1 MYLFN
6 RLTAIVLTAALF
18 GPMLPLEA
26 RTKKGDKFLAEGRI
40 HEQKKEWDEAL
51 EAYEKALA
59 EDPADIAYE
68 MAETKI
74 HFLAAQSHIDKGL
87 KLRSQGQLGDALL
100 EFQKAYAIN
109 PGSVAATQEVRR
121 TTEMIDRERKR
132 VEETGKESSA
142 KERAQTE
149 GERAKK
155 ETEDRIESI
164 LPVPRLRAIDPSP
177 IHLRMTGSS
186 KLLFETVA
194 KVAGLNVLW
203 DPEYQPPVKTNI
215 PVEFENST
223 LEEALDYLAVITK
236 SYWKPLSPNTIFIT
250 MDNPNK
256 RRDYEEQV
264 AKVFYLSN
272 VSTPQ
277 ELQEIVNAVR
287 SVADIQRFFPYNA
300 QNAII
305 AKGSADQVALAE
317 KILHDLDKPKSEVVV
332 DIIVME
338 ASSIYTRQLTAAIAS
353 AGLNMPVNFTPRTSI
368 SVPTTGTT
376 TTGTGTNV
384 GTATGTDTTTTA
396 ASTSSSIPL
405 SSLGHLSSADFS
417 TTIPSALLQA
427 VLSDA
432 RTKVLQSPQLRA
444 VDNLKASLKIGDRQ
458 PTATGSFQPGIG
470 GVGINPLVN
479 TQFTFIDVGV
489 NVEITPRVHENG
501 DVSLHVDLDISSV
514 TGHVNLGGIDQPI
527 IGQRKVSHDIRMPDG
542 AVQLLAGLTKYQDT
556 KTKTGIPGL
565 GSIPVLGRL
574 FSSESV
580 DRERQELMIA
590 LIPHVV
596 RRPEYT
602 AENLRGIAVGN
613 QQSVHLNY
621 GRQAGSPPPAVTA
634 PAAAPPLGTV
644 PPAATAPA
652 ATPAAAPK
660 KEEPANP
667 PMTAANQAVPQATA
681 PPMGLPVGAPASAP
695 PGLVPPATAPP
706 MTAPPATAPAP
717 EDAAKPAA
725 PKQVGNAVV
734 RFLPPQVET
743 NPQGGITISL
753 IIENATDVSS
763 APLQVSFDPKVLRL
777 NDAGRGDFFSSDG
790 QVPLFTKN
798 IQNDAGAA
806 AMNLNRLPNTAGVS
820 GSGVL
825 TTLSFQAIAK
835 GSTTVTVPGLTVRNS
850 QGQVVFSGSP
860 QMTVNV
866 K

>member
-1 MYLFN
+1 MRRNMYLFN
-6 RLTAIVLTAALF
+6 RLTAIMLTAVLL

-26 RTKKGDKFLAEGRI
+26 KTRKGDKFLTQGRI
-40 HEQKKEWDEAL
+40 HEQKKEWDAAL
-51 EAYEKALA
+51 EAYEQALS
-59 EDPADIAYE
+59 EDPADIVYQ
-68 MAETKI
+68 MAATKV
-74 HFLAAQSHIDKGL
+74 HFQAGQSHIDKGL
-87 KLRSQGQLGDALL
+87 KLRSEGQLGEALL

-109 PGSVAATQEVRR
+109 PGSAAAVQEIRR

-132 VEETGKESSA
+132 VQETGKESSIQ
-142 KERAQTE
+142 ERVMTA
-149 GERAKK
+149 GDKAKK
-155 ETEDRIESI
+155 DTEDRIASI
-164 LPVPRLRAIDPSP
+164 LPIPELRPLDASP
-177 IHLRMTGSS
+177 INLHMNISS

-194 KVAGLNVLW
+194 KMAGINVLW
-203 DPEYQPPVKTNI
+203 DPEYQPQVRGNI
-215 PVEFENST
+215 PVDFQNST

-236 SYWKPLSPNTIFIT
+236 SYWKPLSNNSIFVT

-264 AKVFYLSN
+264 AKVFYLAN

-338 ASSIYTRQLTAAIAS
+338 ASSIYSRQLTAAIAS
-353 AGLNMPVNFTPRTSI
+353 AGLTVPGNFTPRGGLQVVNNPNTTATTTGTTGTTTGTAGTA
-368 SVPTTGTT
+368 TTGTT
-376 TTGTGTNV
+376 TT
-384 GTATGTDTTTTA
+384 TTTA
-396 ASTSSSIPL
+396 GTAVPFSNLAHIST
-405 SSLGHLSSADFS
+405 ADFS

-432 RTKVLQSPQLRA
+432 NTKVLQSPQLRA
-444 VDNLKASLKIGDRQ
+444 VDNAKATLKIGDRQ

-489 NVEITPRVHENG
+489 NVEIVCRVHDNG
-501 DVSLHVDLDISSV
+501 DVSMHVDLDISSV

-527 IGQRKVSHDIRMPDG
+527 IGQRKVSHDIRMPEG
-542 AVQLLAGLTKYQDT
+542 AVQLLGGLTKYQET
-556 KTKTGIPGL
+556 KSRTGIPGL
-565 GSIPVLGRL
+565 ANIPILNRL
-574 FSSESV
+574 FTSESV

-590 LIPHVV
+590 LIPHIV

-613 QQSVHLNY
+613 QASVHLTY
-621 GRQAGSPPPAVTA
+621 GRRPDSTPVLIPKKDDPMPNVGAMPVNVKKDDATANPPMAAANTA
-634 PAAAPPLGTV
+634 MPPAAAPPTIV
-644 PPAATAPA
+644 PTAVAT
-652 ATPAAAPK
+652 
-660 KEEPANP
+660 
-667 PMTAANQAVPQATA
+667 
-681 PPMGLPVGAPASAP
+681 GLT
-695 PGLVPPATAPP
+695 PPATAPP
-706 MTAPPATAPAP
+706 MTTPAAS
-717 EDAAKPAA
+717 DAAA
-725 PKQVGNAVV
+725 PKPVGNAVV
-734 RFLPPQVET
+734 RFLPQQVET
-743 NPQGGITISL
+743 SPQGTVTVAL
-753 IIENATDVSS
+753 IIDNATDVAS
-763 APLQVSFDPKVLRL
+763 APLQVSFDSKVVKL

-790 QVPLFTKN
+790 QIPVFTKN
-798 IQNDAGAA
+798 IQNDAGTAA
-806 AMNLNRLPNTAGVS
+806 INLNRLPNTPGVS

-825 TTLSFQAIAK
+825 TTMIFQAVAK
-835 GSTTVTVPGLTVRNS
+835 GSTTVAIPNLTVRNA

-860 QMTVNV
+860 QMTINV

>member
-1 MYLFN
+1 
-6 RLTAIVLTAALF
+6 
-18 GPMLPLEA
+18 
-26 RTKKGDKFLAEGRI
+26 
-40 HEQKKEWDEAL
+40 
-51 EAYEKALA
+51 
-59 EDPADIAYE
+59 
-68 MAETKI
+68 
-74 HFLAAQSHIDKGL
+74 
-87 KLRSQGQLGDALL
+87 
-100 EFQKAYAIN
+100 
-109 PGSVAATQEVRR
+109 
-121 TTEMIDRERKR
+121 
-132 VEETGKESSA
+132 
-142 KERAQTE
+142 
-149 GERAKK
+149 
-155 ETEDRIESI
+155 
-164 LPVPRLRAIDPSP
+164 
-177 IHLRMTGSS
+177 
-186 KLLFETVA
+186 
-194 KVAGLNVLW
+194 
-203 DPEYQPPVKTNI
+203 
-215 PVEFENST
+215 VEFENST

-338 ASSIYTRQLTAAIAS
+338 ASTVYTRQLTAAIAS
-353 AGLNMPVNFTPRTSI
+353 AGLTVPVNFAPRTSI
-368 SVPTTGTT
+368 STPTTGTT

-384 GTATGTDTTTTA
+384 GTGNGTVTATTTTN
-396 ASTSSSIPL
+396 TSSTIPL

-432 RTKVLQSPQLRA
+432 KTKVLQSPQLRA
-444 VDNLKASLKIGDRQ
+444 VDNLKATLKIGDRQ

-556 KTKTGIPGL
+556 KTRTGIPGL
-565 GSIPVLGRL
+565 ASIPGLSRL
-574 FSSESV
+574 FTSESV

-621 GRQAGSPPPAVTA
+621 GRQAGAPPS
-634 PAAAPPLGTV
+634 AAAPRKED
-644 PPAATAPA
+644 PAG
-652 ATPAAAPK
+652 AAPR
-660 KEEPANP
+660 KEEPASP
-667 PMTAANQAVPQATA
+667 PMTAANPLA
-681 PPMGLPVGAPASAP
+681 PPAGVPAMA
-695 PGLVPPATAPP
+695 PPATAPP
-706 MTAPPATAPAP
+706 MGAPGLAPPATAPPMDSSGMAP
-717 EDAAKPAA
+717 AAKSPTAA
-725 PKQVGNAVV
+725 DASKPVGNAVV
-734 RFLPPQVET
+734 RFLPPQMET
-743 NPQGGITISL
+743 TPQGSITVAL
-753 IIENATDVSS
+753 IIENATDVAS
-763 APLQVSFDPKVLRL
+763 APMQVSFDPKVVKM
-777 NDAGRGDFFSSDG
+777 NDAGRGDFFASDG

-825 TTLSFQAIAK
+825 TTLIFQGVAK
-835 GSTTVTVPGLTVRNS
+835 GTTTVTVPNLTVRNA
-850 QGQVVFSGSP
+850 QGQVVFAGSP